1 MQDRKLFR
9 LIGALAAGLA
19 YFAILMG
26 LSMALAGVNASVSP
40 NIPWFPLPALVG
52 ITAVTIWVQRYWPL
66 RLNRPSPTHTH
77 RLYALA
83 LCATL
88 AAMCISLIEA
98 SMHGLTRT
106 GPLWEGEVSA
116 AFQLAFLLVIPFI
129 ASVLAEL
136 AFRGV
141 IQTELEKWLPLW
153 PMLFIIAALNAA
165 FHFYDPEQA
174 SQWVRFITLNL
185 GFGYVTW
192 LAQSLWPALLAHV
205 TMNIIEPIAETV
217 LGPVALGD
225 LSTMTLVLIGALGS
239 AALGTSLYL
248 AGKIKAEQAAT

>member
-40 NIPWFPLPALVG
+40 NIPWFPVPALVG

-66 RLNRPSPTHTH
+66 RLNRPSPTHTN

-98 SMHGLTRT
+98 SMHGLTQWRWHLDEVFVRINGET
-106 GPLWEGEVSA
+106 SYLWRAVDHEGEV
-116 AFQLAFLLVIPFI
+116 
-129 ASVLAEL
+129 
-136 AFRGV
+136 
-141 IQTELEKWLPLW
+141 LEVFVTKKRDCK
-153 PMLFIIAALNAA
+153 AALKFLRKAMKR
-165 FHFYDPEQA
+165 YGSPQ
-174 SQWVRFITLNL
+174 VI
-185 GFGYVTW
+185 VT
-192 LAQSLWPALLAHV
+192 
-205 TMNIIEPIAETV
+205 
-217 LGPVALGD
+217 D
-225 LSTMTLVLIGALGS
+225 RC
-239 AALGTSLYL
+239 
-248 AGKIKAEQAAT
+248 